1 MMIAQDMVLYHGD
14 FHTMDAE
21 RPRAQAVVVSQ
32 GRIAAVG
39 DDSLADEWPG
49 ALRLD
54 LEGKTVIPGLTDSH
68 IHFVSHALAQQR
80 VDLRDVSSPEDALR
94 RVADR
99 AAETETG
106 RWVLGRG
113 WDRNLWPGGRYPT
126 RWDLDTV
133 APDNPVFLWSKD
145 GHVAWVN
152 SRALEEVCIGQDTPS
167 PAGGEIIRDAHG
179 RPTGILRENAAVMAE
194 KSVPQP
200 SASEIEEAIL
210 QMVPDFHAM
219 GLVGIH
225 DFEGRDAFLA
235 FQHLLK
241 EGRLGLRVNMGVPL
255 ESLDAALSV
264 GLTTGF
270 GDHWLRIGNV
280 KIFSDG
286 TLGSRTAAMLEP
298 FEGEPDNR
306 GMLDISPEDLRD
318 AVRKAGS
325 AGLAVAVHAI
335 GDRANRLVL
344 DVLEEARRRGD
355 VMRHRIEHAQLLA
368 EGDMPRFA
376 SLGVIASMQPIHATA
391 DMEIADLHWGE
402 RSKGAY
408 AFRSLL
414 DLGVHLAFGSDAPV
428 ESPNPFLGIHAA
440 VTRQHA
446 DGTPAG
452 GWHPEERIS
461 VEEAVRGYTMG
472 AAYASGEES
481 VRGSISPGKL
491 ADMVVL
497 SQDIFSVSS
506 EAIPDTQ
513 VLTMV
518 VDGKIMFRR

>member
-1 MMIAQDMVLYHGD
+1 MTMAQDMVLYHGD

-49 ALRLD
+49 YPRVD
-54 LEGKTVIPGLTDSH
+54 LEGKAVIPGLTDSH

-80 VDLRDVSSPEDALR
+80 VDLRDASSPEDALR

-99 AAETETG
+99 VAETEPG

-145 GHVAWVN
+145 GHVAWLN
-152 SRALEEVCIGQDTPS
+152 SRALEGIGIGQNTPN
-167 PAGGEIIRDAHG
+167 PPGGEVIRDVHG
-179 RPTGILRENAAVMAE
+179 RPTGILKENAAVTAE
-194 KSVPQP
+194 KSVPTP
-200 SASEIEEAIL
+200 SDSEIEEAIL
-210 QMVPDFHAM
+210 RMTPEFHAM

-225 DFEGRDAFLA
+225 DFERKDAFRA

-241 EGRLGLRVNMGVPL
+241 EGRLGLRVNMGIPL
-255 ESLDAALSV
+255 DALDAAITV
-264 GLTTGF
+264 GLRSGF
-270 GDHWLRIGNV
+270 GDRWLRIGNV

-298 FEGEPDNR
+298 FEGEPDNC
-306 GMLDISPEDLRD
+306 GMLDTSPEGLRD
-318 AVRKAGS
+318 AIRKAGS

-344 DVLEEARRRGD
+344 DVMEEARRRED
-355 VMRHRIEHAQLLA
+355 AMRHRIEHAQLLA
-368 EGDMPRFA
+368 EEDIPRFA

-402 RSKGAY
+402 RCKGAY

-440 VTRQHA
+440 VTRQRA

-452 GWHPEERIS
+452 GWHPEQRIS

-472 AAYASGEES
+472 AAYASGEERI
-481 VRGSISPGKL
+481 RGSISHGKL

-497 SQDIFSVSS
+497 SQDIFSVHPS
-506 EAIPDTQ
+506 EIPDTL
-513 VLTMV
+513 VLMTMIDGV
-518 VDGKIMFRR
+518 VVFQR